1 MSDDLDKI
9 YQACNPL
16 KSATSEFY
24 VDCREARG
32 GDAFVRTFLK
42 NLKRCGTVE
51 SGNGKKGDFLYF
63 LFSGHSGC
71 GKSSDLVYLTQKL
84 KTHCFENAQYFPIYL
99 DVSEYLD
106 DFDVST
112 TDILL
117 AIVTELA
124 ATLKDELDIN
134 LQDTYFQNRLSELKE
149 FFLSEVEISEG
160 DVSIFG
166 SKIKVKRLQTNQEG
180 RQKVREALK
189 LKTSSIL
196 AEINLLFEKARIEIR
211 KKTCGE
217 TSLKYSDIVIILD
230 NLEKIQR
237 FENAD
242 EGLQSHERLF
252 IDNYAQLTA
261 LETHIIYTVPLRL
274 VRSHLGKRLS
284 NYYSEPF
291 VLPMV
296 KTFDRKT
303 RKPFEIGVKA
313 LQDILQKR
321 FGKILIEDAFEEDA
335 LEFLIKY
342 SGGSIRDLIRFVRNA
357 VAQIE
362 ELPIK
367 LIHAKNAL
375 KSNIQIYSTGIP
387 ESHWEKLAR
396 VDLSPNQ
403 TFPNDDEDYRDM
415 LANTSLLEYI
425 NGGSDEIWEEFAPW
439 YAVNPVV
446 RELKQFKSA
455 KETIQSAESA
465 LHQ

>member
-1 MSDDLDKI
+1 MSEILDKI
-9 YQACNPL
+9 FQACNPL

-32 GDAFVRTFLK
+32 GDAFVRTFLE
-42 NLKRCGTVE
+42 NLKRCGTIE

-84 KTHCFENAQYFPIYL
+84 KTNCFDNTQYFPIYL

-124 ATLKDELDIN
+124 ATLKEELDIE
-134 LQDTYFQNRLSELKE
+134 LQDTYFQGRLSELKE
-149 FFLSEVEISEG
+149 FFLSDVEISEG
-160 DVSIFG
+160 DIGIFG
-166 SKIKVKRLQTNQEG
+166 SKVKVKRLQTNQEG
-180 RQKVREALK
+180 RQKVREALR
-189 LKTSSIL
+189 LKTSSML
-196 AEINLLFEKARIEIR
+196 TEINLLFEKARREIR

-237 FENAD
+237 FENAA
-242 EGLQSHERLF
+242 EGLPSHERLF

-284 NYYSEPF
+284 NYYNEPF

-321 FGKILIEDAFEEDA
+321 FGTVPVTDAFESDA

-342 SGGSIRDLIRFVRNA
+342 SGGSIRDLIRFVRNSI
-357 VAQIE
+357 AQIE
-362 ELPIK
+362 QFPIK
-367 LIHAKNAL
+367 LTHAKNSL

-387 ESHWEKLAR
+387 EGHWEKLAQ
-396 VDLSPNQ
+396 VDLSPDQ

-415 LANTSLLEYI
+415 LANQSLLEYI
-425 NGGSDEIWEEFAPW
+425 NGGNEDIWEEVAPW
-439 YAVNPVV
+439 YAVNPIV
-446 RELKQFKSA
+446 RELRQFKSA
-455 KETIQSAESA
+455 KGAIQTAESK
-465 LHQ
+465 LR

>member
-1 MSDDLDKI
+1 MDRV
-9 YQACNPL
+9 YRACNPL
-16 KSATSEFY
+16 KSATLEFY

-32 GDAFVRTFLK
+32 GDAFVYTFIE
-42 NLKRCGTVE
+42 NLKKCGTVDSE
-51 SGNGKKGDFLYF
+51 TDTKSDFLYF

-84 KTHCFENAQYFPIYL
+84 KTKCFNNIQYFPIYL

-124 ATLKDELDIN
+124 ATLKDDLNITLE
-134 LQDTYFQNRLSELKE
+134 DTYFQNRLSELKE
-149 FFLSEVEISEG
+149 FFLSDIEISEG
-160 DVSIFG
+160 DLNIFG
-166 SKIKVKRLQTNQEG
+166 SKLKVKRLQTNQEG
-180 RQKVREALK
+180 REKVREALK

-196 AEINLLFEKARIEIR
+196 TEINLLFEKARNEIR

-237 FENAD
+237 FEKAD

-303 RKPFEIGVKA
+303 RKPFETGVKA
-313 LQDILQKR
+313 LKEILQKR
-321 FGKILIEDAFEEDA
+321 FGAIPIEEAFEEDA

-342 SGGSIRDLIRFVRNA
+342 SGGSIRDLIRFVRNSI
-357 VAQIE
+357 AQIE

-367 LIHAKNAL
+367 LTHAKNAL
-375 KSNIQIYSTGIP
+375 KSNIQIYSTSIP

-396 VDLSPNQ
+396 VDVSPDQ

-425 NGGSDEIWEEFAPW
+425 NGGSDDIWEEVAPW
-439 YAVNPVV
+439 YSVNPIV
-446 RELKQFKSA
+446 RELRQFKSA
-455 KETIQSAESA
+455 KARIQAAESK
-465 LHQ
+465 LGS

>member
-1 MSDDLDKI
+1 MSNALDKI
-9 YQACNPL
+9 FQACNPL

-32 GDAFVRTFLK
+32 GDAFVMTFLD
-42 NLKRCGTVE
+42 NLKKCGVVDSET
-51 SGNGKKGDFLYF
+51 NGKGDFLYF

-84 KTHCFENAQYFPIYL
+84 KTHCFDNVQYFPIYL

-124 ATLKDELDIN
+124 ATLDEELGIK
-134 LQDTYFQNRLSELKE
+134 LKDTYFQNRLSELKE

-160 DVSIFG
+160 EVGIFG
-166 SKIKVKRLQTNQEG
+166 SKVKVKRLQTNQEG
-180 RQKVREALK
+180 RQRVREALK
-189 LKTSSIL
+189 LKTSSML
-196 AEINLLFEKARIEIR
+196 TEINLLFQKARNEIR

-237 FENAD
+237 FENAE
-242 EGLQSHERLF
+242 EGLASHERLF

-274 VRSHLGKRLS
+274 VRSPLGKRLS

-296 KTFDRKT
+296 KTFDRKSK
-303 RKPFEIGVKA
+303 KPFDIGEKA
-313 LQDILQKR
+313 LKSILQKR
-321 FGKILIEDAFEEDA
+321 FGKIPIDDAFEKDA

-342 SGGSIRDLIRFVRNA
+342 SGGSIRDLIRFVRNSI
-357 VAQIE
+357 AQINE
-362 ELPIK
+362 FPIK
-367 LIHAKNAL
+367 LNHAKNSL

-387 ESHWEKLAR
+387 ESHWAKLAR
-396 VDLSPNQ
+396 VDLSPDQ

-415 LANTSLLEYI
+415 LANQSLLEYI
-425 NGGSDEIWEEFAPW
+425 NGGNEDIWEEVAPW
-439 YAVNPVV
+439 YAVNPIV
-446 RELKQFKSA
+446 RELRQFKSA
-455 KETIQSAESA
+455 KEAIKTAESK
-465 LHQ
+465 LR

>member
-1 MSDDLDKI
+1 MANTLDKI
-9 YQACNPL
+9 YQACNPW

-32 GDAFVRTFLK
+32 GDAFVHTFIE
-42 NLKRCGTVE
+42 NLKRCGT
-51 SGNGKKGDFLYF
+51 GNLETNSKADYLYF

-71 GKSSDLVYLTQKL
+71 GKSSDLVYLTKKL
-84 KTHCFENAQYFPIYL
+84 KTQCFDEIQYFPIYL

-112 TDILL
+112 IDILL

-124 ATLKDELDIN
+124 ATLKEELNIE
-134 LQDTYFQNRLSELKE
+134 LQDTYFQSRFSELKE
-149 FFLSEVEISEG
+149 FFLSDIEISEG
-160 DVSIFG
+160 DLGIWGNKV
-166 SKIKVKRLQTNQEG
+166 KVKRLQTNQEG

-189 LKTSSIL
+189 LKTSSL
-196 AEINLLFEKARIEIR
+196 LTEINLLFQKARGEIR

-217 TSLKYSDIVIILD
+217 TSRKYSDIVIILD

-237 FENAD
+237 FESAD

-274 VRSHLGKRLS
+274 VRSPLGKRLS
-284 NYYSEPF
+284 NYYNEPF

-303 RKPFEIGVKA
+303 RKPFQIGVKA
-313 LQDILQKR
+313 LEDILQKR
-321 FGKILIEDAFEEDA
+321 FGTIPLAKAFEKEA
-335 LEFLIKY
+335 LDFLIKY

-357 VAQIE
+357 IAQIV
-362 ELPIK
+362 ELPIQ

-375 KSNIQIYSTGIP
+375 KSNIQVYSTSIP

-396 VDLSPNQ
+396 VDLSPDQ
-403 TFPNDDEDYRDM
+403 KFPNDDEDYRDM

-425 NGGSDEIWEEFAPW
+425 NGGSDDIWEEVAPW
-439 YAVNPVV
+439 YAVNPIV

-455 KETIQSAESA
+455 KERIKSEISKAS
-465 LHQ
+465 